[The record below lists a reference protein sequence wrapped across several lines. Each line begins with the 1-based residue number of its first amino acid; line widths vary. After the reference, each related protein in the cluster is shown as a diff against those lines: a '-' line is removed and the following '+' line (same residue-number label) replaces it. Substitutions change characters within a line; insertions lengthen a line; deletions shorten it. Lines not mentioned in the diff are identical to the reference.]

1 MESTASTASVA
12 SQADV
17 QSNVIAEVRGGIGW
31 LTLNR
36 PQALNALSLE
46 MIRAMSHALLAWQ
59 HDPEVHAVILR
70 GEGGKALCAGGDIR
84 FFHRAATAGN
94 PAGNSQLVTFF
105 TEEYRL
111 NHLIFQYAKPYIA
124 LMDGVVM
131 GGGMGIS
138 QGASLRV
145 VTERTKMAMPETN
158 IGLFPDVGGGW
169 FLARVPGSVG
179 EYLGVTGQMIEAADA
194 LSVGLADCHVA
205 TDALAA
211 VVQRLRDGTW
221 RSAEQIIACFTEA
234 ASAPDASKALVVAH
248 RQAIDACFNEDTVQG
263 ILANLA
269 GSTDTEWAAQT
280 AAHMAKRSPL
290 MMAVTLE
297 LIRRGRHTTL
307 ADELRRELDMMT
319 HVFAE
324 GDGIE
329 GIRALAVDK
338 DHAPKW
344 KHASVDA
351 VRADEVAAFFVSP
364 WRHEAHPL
372 LGLSD

>member
-1 MESTASTASVA
+1 MESTVSPAP
-12 SQADV
+12 QAEV
-17 QSNVIAEVRGGIGW
+17 HPHVIAEVRGGIGW

-84 FFHRAATAGN
+84 FFHRAATAGD
-94 PAGNSQLVTFF
+94 PQLITFF

-111 NHLIFQYAKPYIA
+111 NHLIFSYAKPYIA

-179 EYLGVTGQMIEAADA
+179 EYLGVTGQVIEAADA
-194 LSVGLADCHVA
+194 LSIGLADCHMGA
-205 TDALAA
+205 DALAA
-211 VVQRLRDGTW
+211 VVRRLRNGHW
-221 RSAEQIIACFTEA
+221 QSAGEIAACFVDA
-234 ASAPDASKALVVAH
+234 ASAPDASKAVIAAH
-248 RQAIDACFNEDTVQG
+248 RGAIDACFSQDTVQG
-263 ILANLA
+263 ILADLA
-269 GSTDTEWAAQT
+269 GNGGNDWAAQT
-280 AAHMAKRSPL
+280 AAYMAKRSPL

-297 LIRRGRHTTL
+297 QIRRGRHTTL

-319 HVFAE
+319 HVFAD

-338 DHAPKW
+338 DHTPKW
-344 KHASVDA
+344 KHASIDA
-351 VRADEVAAFFVSP
+351 VREEEVAAFFVSP
-364 WRHEAHPL
+364 WRREQHPL

>member
-1 MESTASTASVA
+1 MESTVSNLPHTDV
-12 SQADV
+12 QAD
-17 QSNVIAEVRGGIGW
+17 VIAEVRGGIGW

-46 MIRAMSHALLAWQ
+46 MIRALSHALMAWQ

-84 FFHRAATAGN
+84 FFHRAATAGD
-94 PAGNSQLVTFF
+94 PQLITFF

-145 VTERTKMAMPETN
+145 VTERTRMAMPETN

-169 FLARVPGSVG
+169 FLARVPGHVG
-179 EYLGVTGQMIEAADA
+179 EYLGVTGQMIEAADG
-194 LSVGLADCHVA
+194 LSVGLADCHV
-205 TDALAA
+205 TTQALAA
-211 VVQRLRDGTW
+211 IVQRLHDGDW
-221 RSAEQIIACFTEA
+221 QSAEQIVACFTEA
-234 ASAPDASKALVVAH
+234 ATEADAAKAVIAPH
-248 RQAIDACFNEDTVQG
+248 RAAIDACFGAATVPA
-263 ILANLA
+263 ILAELA
-269 GSTDTEWAAQT
+269 GCADADWAAQT
-280 AAHMAKRSPL
+280 AQHMAKRSPL

-297 LIRRGRHTTL
+297 QIRRGRHTTL

-344 KHASVDA
+344 RHASVDA
-351 VRADEVAAFFVSP
+351 VRDDEVAAFFVSP
-364 WRHEAHPL
+364 WRREAHPL

>member
-1 MESTASTASVA
+1 MESTVSPAP
-12 SQADV
+12 QAEV
-17 QSNVIAEVRGGIGW
+17 HPHVIAEVRGGIGW

-84 FFHRAATAGN
+84 FFHRAATAGD
-94 PAGNSQLVTFF
+94 PQLITFF

-111 NHLIFQYAKPYIA
+111 NHLIFSYAKPYIA

-179 EYLGVTGQMIEAADA
+179 EYLGVTGQVIEAADA
-194 LSVGLADCHVA
+194 LSIGLADCHMGA
-205 TDALAA
+205 DALAA
-211 VVQRLRDGTW
+211 VVRRLRNGHW
-221 RSAEQIIACFTEA
+221 QSAGEIAACFVDA
-234 ASAPDASKALVVAH
+234 ASAPDASKAVIAAH
-248 RQAIDACFNEDTVQG
+248 RGAIDACFCQDTVQG
-263 ILANLA
+263 ILADLA
-269 GSTDTEWAAQT
+269 GNGGNDWAAQT
-280 AAHMAKRSPL
+280 ATYMAKRSPL

-297 LIRRGRHTTL
+297 QIRRGRHTTL

-319 HVFAE
+319 HVFAD

-338 DHAPKW
+338 DHTPKW
-344 KHASVDA
+344 KHASIDA
-351 VRADEVAAFFVSP
+351 VREEEVAAFFVSP
-364 WRHEAHPL
+364 WRREQHPL

>member
-1 MESTASTASVA
+1 MQSTVSIAP
-12 SQADV
+12 QAEV
-17 QSNVIAEVRGGIGW
+17 QPNVIAEVRGGIGW

-84 FFHRAATAGN
+84 FFHRAATAGD
-94 PAGNSQLVTFF
+94 PQLITFF

-111 NHLIFQYAKPYIA
+111 NHLIFSYAKPYIA

-169 FLARVPGSVG
+169 FLARVPGHVG

-194 LSVGLADCHVA
+194 LSVGLADCHVTA
-205 TDALAA
+205 EALAA
-211 VVQRLRDGTW
+211 IVQRLRDGNW
-221 RSAEQIIACFTEA
+221 SSAEQIAACFTEA
-234 ASAPDASKALVVAH
+234 ASAPDDAKALIAPH
-248 RQAIDACFNEDTVQG
+248 REAIDDCFSQNSVQG
-263 ILANLA
+263 IFADLA
-269 GSTDTEWAAQT
+269 GNTDAEWAAQT

-344 KHASVDA
+344 KHANIDA

-364 WRHEAHPL
+364 WRHEQHPL

>member
-1 MESTASTASVA
+1 MEATVSSAQQT
-12 SQADV
+12 DV
-17 QSNVIAEVRGGIGW
+17 QPNVIAEVRGGIGW

-46 MIRAMSHALLAWQ
+46 MIRAMSHALTAWQ
-59 HDPEVHAVILR
+59 HDPAIHAVILR

-84 FFHRAATAGN
+84 FFHRAATARD
-94 PAGNSQLVTFF
+94 PQLVTFF

-169 FLARVPGSVG
+169 FLARVPGHVG
-179 EYLGVTGQMIEAADA
+179 EYLGVTGQLIEAADA
-194 LSVGLADCHVA
+194 LSVGLADCHVT

-211 VVQRLRDGTW
+211 VVRRLRDGTW
-221 RSAEQIIACFTEA
+221 SSAEQIAACFTQA
-234 ASAPDASKALVVAH
+234 ASDPDSAKAVVAPH
-248 RQAIDACFNEDTVQG
+248 RHTIDVCFSEATVPG
-263 ILANLA
+263 ILSELA
-269 GSTDTEWAAQT
+269 ASSDADWAAQT
-280 AAHMAKRSPL
+280 AQQMAKRSPL

-297 LIRRGRHTTL
+297 QIRRGRHTTL

-319 HVFAE
+319 HVFAQ

-329 GIRALAVDK
+329 GIRALAIDK

-344 KHASVDA
+344 KHASSSA
-351 VRADEVAAFFVSP
+351 VREDEVAAFFVSP
-364 WRHEAHPL
+364 WRREQHPL

>member
-1 MESTASTASVA
+1 MESTALTAP
-12 SQADV
+12 QAEV
-17 QSNVIAEVRGGIGW
+17 QPNVIAEVRGGIGW

-84 FFHRAATAGN
+84 FFHRAATAGEHT
-94 PAGNSQLVTFF
+94 QLVTFF

-169 FLARVPGSVG
+169 FLARVPGHVG

-194 LSVGLADCHVA
+194 LSVGLADCHV
-205 TDALAA
+205 TTEALST

-221 RSAEQIIACFTEA
+221 QSAEQIAACFTEA
-234 ASAPDASKALVVAH
+234 ATAPDATKAIVIPH
-248 RQAIDACFNEDTVQG
+248 RAAIDACFSQATIPA

-269 GSTDTEWAAQT
+269 GSTDAGWAAQT

-338 DHAPKW
+338 DHSPKW
-344 KHASVDA
+344 KHASIDT
-351 VRADEVAAFFVSP
+351 VRDDEVAAFFVSP
-364 WRHEAHPL
+364 WRREQHPL

>member
-1 MESTASTASVA
+1 MESTVSQAA
-12 SQADV
+12 QADV
-17 QSNVIAEVRGGIGW
+17 QPNVIAEVRGGIGW

-84 FFHRAATAGN
+84 FFHRAAMAGD
-94 PAGNSQLVTFF
+94 PQLVTFF

-111 NHLIFQYAKPYIA
+111 NHLIFSYAKPYIA

-179 EYLGVTGQMIEAADA
+179 EYLGVTGQVIQAADA
-194 LSVGLADCHVA
+194 LSVGLADCHLPA
-205 TDALAA
+205 ETLAS
-211 VVQRLRDGTW
+211 VVQRLREGNWT
-221 RSAEQIIACFTEA
+221 SADQIAACFTDIATEA
-234 ASAPDASKALVVAH
+234 DAAH
-248 RQAIDACFNEDTVQG
+248 AVIVPHREAIDACFGQG
-263 ILANLA
+263 SVKSILAALA
-269 GSTDTEWAAQT
+269 ASPDAEWAAQT

-324 GDGIE
+324 GDGVE

-338 DHAPKW
+338 DHSPKW
-344 KHASVDA
+344 KHASIDA
-351 VRADEVAAFFVSP
+351 VRDDEVAAFFVSP
-364 WRHEAHPL
+364 WRREVHPL

>member
-1 MESTASTASVA
+1 MQSTAPAAPQTDI
-12 SQADV
+12 QP
-17 QSNVIAEVRGGIGW
+17 NVIAEVRGGIGW

-46 MIRAMSHALLAWQ
+46 MIRAMSHALMAWQ
-59 HDPEVHAVILR
+59 HDPAVHAVILR

-84 FFHRAATAGN
+84 FFHRAATAGD
-94 PAGNSQLVTFF
+94 PQLVTFF

-169 FLARVPGSVG
+169 FLARVPGHVG

-194 LSVGLADCHVA
+194 LSIGLADCHV
-205 TDALAA
+205 TTEALAT
-211 VVQRLRDGTW
+211 VVQRLREGAW
-221 RSAEQIIACFTEA
+221 QSAEQIAACFTEA
-234 ASAPDASKALVVAH
+234 ATAPDAAKALIGPH
-248 RQAIDACFNEDTVQG
+248 RTAIDACFGQATVPA
-263 ILANLA
+263 ILAGLA
-269 GSTDTEWAAQT
+269 ASADADWAAHT
-280 AAHMAKRSPL
+280 TAHMAKRSPL

-324 GDGIE
+324 GDGVE

-338 DHAPKW
+338 DHSPQW
-344 KHASVDA
+344 KHASIDT
-351 VRADEVAAFFVSP
+351 VRDDEVAAFFVSP
-364 WRHEAHPL
+364 WRREQHPL

>member
-194 LSVGLADCHVA
+194 LSVGLADCHVPS
-205 TDALAA
+205 DVLAA
-211 VVQRLRDGTW
+211 VVQRLRDGNW
-221 RSAEQIIACFTEA
+221 HSAEQIAACFTDA
-234 ASAPDASKALVVAH
+234 AIEPDTSKSIVAAH
-248 RQAIDACFNEDTVQG
+248 RDAIDACFSQDTVQG

-269 GSTDTEWAAQT
+269 GSADTEWAAQT

-329 GIRALAVDK
+329 GIRALAIDK

-344 KHASVDA
+344 KHANVDA

-364 WRHEAHPL
+364 WRREQHPL

>member
-1 MESTASTASVA
+1 MESTASTTSVA
-12 SQADV
+12 SQADA

-84 FFHRAATAGN
+84 FFHRAATAGT
-94 PAGNSQLVTFF
+94 PEGNAQLVTFF

-111 NHLIFQYAKPYIA
+111 NHLIFSYAKPYIA

-194 LSVGLADCHVA
+194 LSVGLADCHVT
-205 TDALAA
+205 TDALAG
-211 VVQRLRDGTW
+211 VVQRLRDGNW
-221 RSAEQIIACFTEA
+221 SSAEQIAACFTDA
-234 ASAPDASKALVVAH
+234 ASEPDASKSIVVAH
-248 RQAIDACFNEDTVQG
+248 RQAIDACFSQETVQG

-269 GSTDTEWAAQT
+269 GSADTEWAAQT
-280 AAHMAKRSPL
+280 VAHMAKRSPL

-329 GIRALAVDK
+329 GIRALAIDK

-344 KHASVDA
+344 KHANVDA
-351 VRADEVAAFFVSP
+351 VRGDEVAAFFVSP
-364 WRHEAHPL
+364 WRREQHPL

>member
-1 MESTASTASVA
+1 MESTVSTASSAV
-12 SQADV
+12 QADT
-17 QSNVIAEVRGGIGW
+17 QAHVIAEVRGGIGW

-46 MIRAMSHALLAWQ
+46 MIRTLSHALMAWQ

-84 FFHRAATAGN
+84 FFHRAATTRD
-94 PAGNSQLVTFF
+94 PQLITFF

-111 NHLIFQYAKPYIA
+111 NHLIFSYAKPYIA

-145 VTERTKMAMPETN
+145 VTERTRMAMPETN

-169 FLARVPGSVG
+169 FLARLPGHVG
-179 EYLGVTGQMIEAADA
+179 EYLGVTGQAIEAADA
-194 LSVGLADCHVA
+194 LSVGLADCHVSA
-205 TDALAA
+205 DALAT
-211 VVQRLRDGTW
+211 VVRRLRDGTW
-221 RSAEQIIACFTEA
+221 RSAGQIAACFTEA
-234 ASAPDASKALVVAH
+234 ATDSDASNAVIAPLRA
-248 RQAIDACFNEDTVQG
+248 AIDACFSQASVPAV
-263 ILANLA
+263 LAELA
-269 GSTDTEWAAQT
+269 GSPDADWAAQT
-280 AAHMAKRSPL
+280 ERQMARRSPL

-297 LIRRGRHTTL
+297 QIRRGRHTTL

-319 HVFAE
+319 HVFEA

-344 KHASVDA
+344 RHPGVDA
-351 VRADEVAAFFVSP
+351 VRESEVAAFFVSP
-364 WRHEAHPL
+364 WRREQHPL
-372 LGLSD
+372 VGLPD

>member
-1 MESTASTASVA
+1 MESTASAAPQT
-12 SQADV
+12 DV
-17 QSNVIAEVRGGIGW
+17 QSHVIAEVRGGIGW

-84 FFHRAATAGN
+84 FFHRAATAGD
-94 PAGNSQLVTFF
+94 PQLVTFF

-131 GGGMGIS
+131 GGGMGVS

-179 EYLGVTGQMIEAADA
+179 EYLGVTGQVIEAADA
-194 LSVGLADCHVA
+194 LSVGLADCHV
-205 TDALAA
+205 TTEALAA
-211 VVQRLRDGTW
+211 VVQRLRDGNW
-221 RSAEQIIACFTEA
+221 SRAEQIAACFTEA
-234 ASAPDASKALVVAH
+234 ASAPDASRAIIATH
-248 RQAIDACFNEDTVQG
+248 RAAIDACFNQDTVQG
-263 ILANLA
+263 ILADLA
-269 GSTDTEWAAQT
+269 GSADAEWAAQT
-280 AAHMAKRSPL
+280 AAHMIKRSPL

-297 LIRRGRHTTL
+297 QIRRGRHTTL

-319 HVFAE
+319 HVFAQ

-338 DHAPKW
+338 DHAPRW

-351 VRADEVAAFFVSP
+351 VREDEVAAFFVSP
-364 WRHEAHPL
+364 WRREQHPL
-372 LGLSD
+372 LGLPD

>member
-1 MESTASTASVA
+1 MESTVLTAP
-12 SQADV
+12 QADV
-17 QSNVIAEVRGGIGW
+17 QPNVIAEVRGGIGW

-46 MIRAMSHALLAWQ
+46 MIRALSHALLAWQ
-59 HDPEVHAVILR
+59 HDPEVHAVILC

-84 FFHRAATAGN
+84 FFHRAAKAGD
-94 PAGNSQLVTFF
+94 PQLVTFF

-111 NHLIFQYAKPYIA
+111 NHLIFRYAKPYIA

-169 FLARVPGSVG
+169 FLARVPGNVG

-194 LSVGLADCHVA
+194 LSVGLADCHV
-205 TDALAA
+205 TTQALDA
-211 VVQRLRDGTW
+211 VVQRLREGDW
-221 RSAEQIIACFTEA
+221 SSAEQIAACLTEA
-234 ASAPDASKALVVAH
+234 ATEPDAAKMVIAPH
-248 RQAIDACFNEDTVQG
+248 RAAIDACFGQATVPA
-263 ILANLA
+263 ILAELA
-269 GSTDTEWAAQT
+269 GSADADWAAQT
-280 AAHMAKRSPL
+280 ATQMVKRSPL

-297 LIRRGRHTTL
+297 QIRRGRHTTL

-338 DHAPKW
+338 DHSPKW
-344 KHASVDA
+344 KHASIDA
-351 VRADEVAAFFVSP
+351 VRADEVAVFFISP
-364 WRHEAHPL
+364 WRREQHPL
-372 LGLSD
+372 LGLLD

>member
-1 MESTASTASVA
+1 MESTV
-12 SQADV
+12 SQAPQSDV
-17 QSNVIAEVRGGIGW
+17 QPNVIAEVRGGIGW

-84 FFHRAATAGN
+84 FFHRAATAGD
-94 PAGNSQLVTFF
+94 PQLVTFF

-111 NHLIFQYAKPYIA
+111 NHLIFRYAKPYIA

-179 EYLGVTGQMIEAADA
+179 EYLRRQSGKHDPA
-194 LSVGLADCHVA
+194 L
-205 TDALAA
+205 
-211 VVQRLRDGTW
+211 
-221 RSAEQIIACFTEA
+221 
-234 ASAPDASKALVVAH
+234 
-248 RQAIDACFNEDTVQG
+248 
-263 ILANLA
+263 
-269 GSTDTEWAAQT
+269 
-280 AAHMAKRSPL
+280 
-290 MMAVTLE
+290 
-297 LIRRGRHTTL
+297 
-307 ADELRRELDMMT
+307 
-319 HVFAE
+319 
-324 GDGIE
+324 
-329 GIRALAVDK
+329 
-338 DHAPKW
+338 
-344 KHASVDA
+344 
-351 VRADEVAAFFVSP
+351 
-364 WRHEAHPL
+364 
-372 LGLSD
+372 

>member
-1 MESTASTASVA
+1 MSDMQSTVSAAPQTDI
-12 SQADV
+12 QP
-17 QSNVIAEVRGGIGW
+17 NVIAEVRGGIGW

-46 MIRAMSHALLAWQ
+46 MIRAMSHALMAWQ
-59 HDPEVHAVILR
+59 HDPAVHAVILR

-84 FFHRAATAGN
+84 FFHRAATAGD
-94 PAGNSQLVTFF
+94 PQLVTFF

-169 FLARVPGSVG
+169 FLARVPGHVG

-194 LSVGLADCHVA
+194 LSIGLADCHV
-205 TDALAA
+205 TTEALAT
-211 VVQRLRDGTW
+211 VVQRLREGAW
-221 RSAEQIIACFTEA
+221 QSAEQIAACFTEA
-234 ASAPDASKALVVAH
+234 ATAPDAAKALIGPH
-248 RQAIDACFNEDTVQG
+248 RTAIDACFGQATVPA
-263 ILANLA
+263 ILAGLA
-269 GSTDTEWAAQT
+269 ASADADWAAHT
-280 AAHMAKRSPL
+280 TAHMAKRSPL

-324 GDGIE
+324 GDGVE

-338 DHAPKW
+338 DHSPQW
-344 KHASVDA
+344 KHASIDT
-351 VRADEVAAFFVSP
+351 VRDDEVAAFFVSP
-364 WRHEAHPL
+364 WRREQHPL